1 MTPLFFGS
9 SQRRLYGAYDPPQGM
24 RPGARAVV
32 LCYPWGQEYL
42 RAHRSVR
49 RLANMLA
56 AVGCHVL
63 RFDYFGTGDSMGTA
77 HEVSRRGWEQDIETA
92 IEELQDTSG
101 TTQVSLV
108 GLRLG
113 ATLAAH
119 VAVRKKK
126 LVHTLVLWDPV
137 VSGPEYLA
145 ELLGAGQDVGA
156 GPVGGE
162 VEGFPMTDSFA
173 AEIRELDVV
182 ALVPELPARTR
193 FIQTA
198 PLPSHAT
205 LRAALDSAA
214 RSEIPLESVDALP
227 PWVQDRDY
235 GAGAV
240 PTKVLETI
248 VQWVR

>member
-9 SQRRLYGAYDPPQGM
+9 SQRRLYGAYDPPQGA

-42 RAHRSVR
+42 RAHRSMR

-77 HEVSRRGWEQDIETA
+77 QDVTRRGWEQDIETA

-101 TTQVSLV
+101 ATQVSLV

-137 VSGPEYLA
+137 VSGLEYLE
-145 ELLGAGQDVGA
+145 ELLGGDTQAMGSGGGDVQ
-156 GPVGGE
+156 
-162 VEGFPMTDSFA
+162 GFPMTDSFA

-182 ALVPELPARTR
+182 VLVPELPARTR

>member
-9 SQRRLYGAYDPPQGM
+9 SQRRLYGAYDPPQGA
-24 RPGARAVV
+24 RAGARGVV

-77 HEVSRRGWEQDIETA
+77 HEVTRRGWEQDIETA

-101 TTQVSLV
+101 ATQVSLV

-137 VSGPEYLA
+137 VSGPEYLE
-145 ELLGAGQDVGA
+145 ELLGGGGTQVGTGGGDVQ
-156 GPVGGE
+156 
-162 VEGFPMTDSFA
+162 GFPLTDSFA

-205 LRAALDSAA
+205 LRAALDSGA

>member
-9 SQRRLYGAYDPPQGM
+9 SQRRLYGAYDPPQGA

-42 RAHRSVR
+42 RAHRSMR

-101 TTQVSLV
+101 ATQVSLV

-137 VSGPEYLA
+137 VSGLEYLE
-145 ELLGAGQDVGA
+145 ELLGGDTQAMGSGGGDVQ
-156 GPVGGE
+156 
-162 VEGFPMTDSFA
+162 GFPMTDSFA

-182 ALVPELPARTR
+182 VLVPELPARTR
-193 FIQTA
+193 FIKTA

>member
-9 SQRRLYGAYDPPQGM
+9 SQRRLYGAYDPPQGA

-42 RAHRSVR
+42 RAHRSMR

-101 TTQVSLV
+101 ATQVSLV

-137 VSGPEYLA
+137 VSGLEYLE
-145 ELLGAGQDVGA
+145 ELLGRDTQAMGSGGGDVQ
-156 GPVGGE
+156 
-162 VEGFPMTDSFA
+162 GFPMTDSFA

-182 ALVPELPARTR
+182 VLVPDLPARTR

>member
-9 SQRRLYGAYDPPQGM
+9 SQRRLYGAYDPPHGV

-42 RAHRSVR
+42 RAHRSMR

-56 AVGCHVL
+56 AAGCHVL

-77 HEVSRRGWEQDIETA
+77 HDVTRRGWEQDIETA

-101 TTQVSLV
+101 ATQVSLV

-126 LVHTLVLWDPV
+126 FVQTLVLWDPV
-137 VSGPEYLA
+137 VSGREYLA
-145 ELLGAGQDVGA
+145 ELLGSDTQGMGTL
-156 GPVGGE
+156 GGE
-162 VEGFPMTDSFA
+162 VQGFPMTDSFA
-173 AEIRELDVV
+173 AEILELDVA
-182 ALVPELPARTR
+182 ALVPVLPARTR
-193 FIQTA
+193 FMQTA
-198 PLPSHAT
+198 PLPSHET
-205 LRAALDSAA
+205 LRAALDSGAP
-214 RSEIPLESVDALP
+214 SEILLERVDALP